1 MAGRDAA
8 RIQALV
14 ERCSGVVFD
23 VDGTLIDTRSA
34 HLRAWEKT
42 IASFGIAA
50 SRKALES
57 YFGKRSDYWAAI
69 LLPDASEKERRRLVK
84 AKEAAFMSLLPS
96 LKPFAGA
103 IELLRLVK
111 RRGKKMAF
119 ATGATKE
126 ELAVH
131 MRKLRAGRI
140 VDATVYDSE
149 AKRGKPYPDAYRLA
163 LKRLGLKSQE
173 AVAIG
178 DSLYDAQ
185 AAQSAGIECIA
196 VRTGGFSRQAL
207 VEAGAR
213 VVVRDVSTILHA
225 LRKKNRGRP

>member
-1 MAGRDAA
+1 MTGRQKA
-8 RIQALV
+8 RIRALF
-14 ERCSGVVFD
+14 ERCSGLVFD

-42 IASFGIAA
+42 IAAFGIAA

-57 YFGKRSDYWAAI
+57 YFGKRSDYWAAV

-103 IELLRLVK
+103 VELLRFLK
-111 RRGKKMAF
+111 RRGKKIAF

-149 AKRGKPYPDAYRLA
+149 AKRGKPYPDAYHLA

-185 AAQSAGIECIA
+185 AAQSAGIECLA

-207 VEAGAR
+207 LDAGATL
-213 VVVRDVSTILHA
+213 VVRDVAKILAA
-225 LRKKNRGRP
+225 LQNHGEG

>member
-1 MAGRDAA
+1 MTGRQKA
-8 RIQALV
+8 RIRALF
-14 ERCSGVVFD
+14 ERCSGLVFD

-42 IASFGIAA
+42 IAAFGIAA

-57 YFGKRSDYWAAI
+57 YFGKRSDYWAAV

-84 AKEAAFMSLLPS
+84 AKEAAFMSSLPS

-103 IELLRLVK
+103 VELLRFLK
-111 RRGKKMAF
+111 RRGKKIAF

-178 DSLYDAQ
+178 DSLYDAR
-185 AAQSAGIECIA
+185 AAQAAGIECLA

-207 VEAGAR
+207 LDAGATL
-213 VVVRDVSTILHA
+213 VVRDVAKILAA
-225 LRKKNRGRP
+225 LQNHGQG

>member
-1 MAGRDAA
+1 MTGRQKA
-8 RIQALV
+8 RIRALF

-42 IASFGIAA
+42 IGSFGITA
-50 SRKALES
+50 SRTTLES

-69 LLPDASEKERRRLVK
+69 LLPQGSEKERRRLVK

-96 LKPFAGA
+96 VKPFPGA
-103 IELLRLVK
+103 IELLRFLK
-111 RRGKKMAF
+111 RRGKKIAF

-126 ELAVH
+126 ELTVH
-131 MRKLRAGRI
+131 MRKLRAERI

-149 AKRGKPYPDAYRLA
+149 VKRGKPYPDSYLLA
-163 LKRLGLKSQE
+163 LKRLGVKARE

-185 AAQSAGIECIA
+185 AAHSAGIECIA
-196 VRTGGFSRQAL
+196 VRTGGFSRRAL
-207 VEAGAR
+207 VEEGAT
-213 VVVRDVSTILHA
+213 VVVSDVSTILHA